1 MDRRGA
7 AWAGIVLLFVGLY
20 VGIPAFGLLID
31 RLAGVRV
38 LPDVVRGSGAPV
50 VALGATGLLWSIA
63 LFVRVGRGTPNPA
76 FPPRSLVTTGP
87 FAWTRNPIIGS
98 HFLILVG
105 MALLFGS
112 PSAILVTVLLGV
124 PARSLVLHEE
134 KTLES
139 RFGEAY
145 RAYRARVPR
154 WIPRPPR
161 RPTG

>member
-87 FAWTRNPIIGS
+87 FPWTRNPIIPS
-98 HFLILVG
+98 P
-105 MALLFGS
+105 LLLGGCS
-112 PSAILVTVLLGV
+112 LLLGPPAAPLVTVLLGV